1 MLNNDFCDILG
12 YYNKY
17 ISPDD
22 FNPNFDESSL
32 IKRFENNNS
41 MISFANNYISIS
53 STENSKKKSIRFIS
67 KKQRGKPGSNN
78 NDKHHLGSD
87 EDNIRKKIQIHYQN
101 FIPSF
106 FNDIIS
112 IPPIKKNSEKFK
124 KFFLKF
130 EHSQKIDIKNEY
142 MEGLKKSTIEEII
155 KKSKISKKYKA
166 CNNSNYNEQ
175 KLVLLDKNESI
186 KKLLKMNYLD
196 FFLIYY
202 NNSEPLKQFKIDGK
216 IIQLSKETKSF
227 YYLIQK
233 YPNDAKELL
242 EMIKMDYLDKIES
255 TNESEYNIAPKE
267 LNLED
272 NFLEI

>member
-1 MLNNDFCDILG
+1 M
-12 YYNKY
+12 K
-17 ISPDD
+17 
-22 FNPNFDESSL
+22 
-32 IKRFENNNS
+32 
-41 MISFANNYISIS
+41 
-53 STENSKKKSIRFIS
+53 
-67 KKQRGKPGSNN
+67 
-78 NDKHHLGSD
+78 
-87 EDNIRKKIQIHYQN
+87 
-101 FIPSF
+101 
-106 FNDIIS
+106 
-112 IPPIKKNSEKFK
+112 
-124 KFFLKF
+124 
-130 EHSQKIDIKNEY
+130 
-142 MEGLKKSTIEEII
+142 GLKKSTIEEII

-186 KKLLKMNYLD
+186 KKLLNMNYLD

-255 TNESEYNIAPKE
+255 TNESEYNIDPKE